1 MWWQWLIFSLFI
13 FLIPISFVNLA
24 VQIKKKHKLTEEQE
38 QTMSFNIVKYTLFY
52 WLCDLFYM
60 SFIIE
65 KTSLKFIFGG
75 LIMVI
80 IFCSVSNS
88 FLSNRKKEGIA
99 KFSLL
104 QDFIVGI
111 VLSIYLIYIIPN
123 HTLRDIILTM
133 SAAIFGGLF
142 TLVGVAWTIRKGDA
156 DRNAELLRIEKER
169 KEEERKIHVPY
180 LKVVNKPESFDSV
193 GCYVQETVNFSN
205 PESLTILENDTVYT
219 VLIEDFFVKNI
230 STNNLLLNGVMV
242 DNKYYKF
249 DNQYLLESNAV
260 CKIKLRAKDL
270 IFAKPLNQLL
280 LCVED
285 IIGNKYTIFC
295 ILNPDLHPGIPKTTE
310 DGKEYSNHCYKYEI
324 KNIALPILTEVQ
336 E

>member
-1 MWWQWLIFSLFI
+1 MWWQWIIFIVFI
-13 FLIPISFVNLA
+13 FWIPISLA
-24 VQIKKKHKLTEEQE
+24 YLTILIKKRNSLTREQE
-38 QTMSFNIVKYTLFY
+38 KTMNLNIVKYMLFY

-60 SFIIE
+60 SFIINNI
-65 KTSLKFIFGG
+65 SLKFIFGG
-75 LIMVI
+75 LIMI
-80 IFCSVSNS
+80 IVFYNVSNS
-88 FLSNRKKEGIA
+88 FLSNRKKEGIE
-99 KFSLL
+99 KFGLL

-111 VLSIYLIYIIPN
+111 AISIYLIFIIPN
-123 HTLRDIILTM
+123 VTLREIILTM

-180 LKVVNKPESFDSV
+180 LKVVNKPEFFDSV
-193 GCYVQETVNFSN
+193 GCYVHETVNFSS
-205 PESLTILENDTVYT
+205 PESLTILENDTFYT

-230 STNNLLLNGVMV
+230 STNNLLLNGIMV

-249 DNQYLLESNAV
+249 ENQHLLESDAV
-260 CKIKLRAKDL
+260 CEINLRARDL

-285 IIGNKYTIFC
+285 IIGHKYTISC
-295 ILNPDLHPGIPKTTE
+295 VLNPDLFSGIPKTTE

-324 KNIALPILTEVQ
+324 KNITLPILFEVQ